1 MKNAVAKMCN
11 SSLDWAQGA
20 QKSVDKITGAIQVGM
35 QHVAQLNEQEQQVSW
50 FFIALRCLMIMEI
63 EN

>member
-1 MKNAVAKMCN
+1 MCN

-35 QHVAQLNEQEQQVSW
+35 QHVARLNEQEQQVSW